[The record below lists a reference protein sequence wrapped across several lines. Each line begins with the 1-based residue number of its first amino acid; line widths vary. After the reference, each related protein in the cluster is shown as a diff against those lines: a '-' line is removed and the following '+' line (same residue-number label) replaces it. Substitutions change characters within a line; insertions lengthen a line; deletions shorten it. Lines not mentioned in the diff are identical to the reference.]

1 MDELGTWCVIWV
13 VATVLNA
20 VPAFMP
26 PTWSLLAYFHL
37 RYQLSIWPLALVG
50 ASGAVVGRALL
61 ARGSRMFGM
70 RWMSAERREHVQALS
85 SELVRRRA
93 LSLSLLAFFGIGPIP
108 TNHLFIAAG
117 LAKLPLLPVLAVFGV
132 TRCVSYLLW
141 VKAAETAAQSLR
153 DVITPTFGSAAAL
166 AAQVIGVLLLLLVFR
181 LDWMRLLQRW
191 LPPTAQ

>member
-1 MDELGTWCVIWV
+1 
-13 VATVLNA
+13 
-20 VPAFMP
+20 
-26 PTWSLLAYFHL
+26 
-37 RYQLSIWPLALVG
+37 
-50 ASGAVVGRALL
+50 
-61 ARGSRMFGM
+61 M

-153 DVITPTFGSAAAL
+153 DVITPTFGTP
-166 AAQVIGVLLLLLVFR
+166 R
-181 LDWMRLLQRW
+181 RW
-191 LPPTAQ
+191 PRK

>member
-1 MDELGTWCVIWV
+1 MDDLGTWCVIWI

-37 RYQLSIWPLALVG
+37 RYQLSIWPLALIG
-50 ASGAVVGRALL
+50 AAGAVIGRALL

-70 RWMSAERREHVQALS
+70 RWMPAERRKHIEALS
-85 SELVRRRA
+85 SELKRRRA
-93 LSLSLLAFFGIGPIP
+93 LSIILLALFGIGPIP

-117 LAKLPLLPVLAVFGV
+117 LAKLPLLPVVGVFGV

-141 VKAAETAAQSLR
+141 VKAAETAAHSLR

-166 AAQVIGVLLLLLVFR
+166 AVQVVGVLVLVLLFR

-191 LPPTAQ
+191 MPPTAH